1 MNALS
6 TTALALSMSADAFA
20 VSLCKGAALKK
31 PRLRDALRT
40 GAIFGAVE
48 ATTPLIGWL
57 AGLAAS
63 QYVQAVDHWIAFVI
77 LAAIGLKMIYECC
90 CNHHEGKEK
99 KERHGL
105 PVLLATAV
113 ATSIDALAVGVTLA
127 FLHVNI
133 WVCAAAIGA
142 ATFLMVTI
150 GIMTGHYVGL
160 KAGRAAEGI
169 GGLCLI
175 AIGTIILMEHLGY
188 I

>member
-6 TTALALSMSADAFA
+6 TTALAFSMSADAFA

-31 PRLRDALRT
+31 PRFSDALRT

-48 ATTPLIGWL
+48 GVTPLAGWL

-63 QYVQAVDHWIAFVI
+63 RYVQAVDHWITFVI
-77 LAAIGLKMIYECC
+77 LGLIGLKMIYECLFD
-90 CNHHEGKEK
+90 HHEEKQK
-99 KERHGL
+99 KERHGAL
-105 PVLLATAV
+105 VLAFTAL

-127 FLHVNI
+127 FMQVNI
-133 WVCAAAIGA
+133 WICAAAIGA

-160 KAGRAAEGI
+160 KAGRYAEGL

-175 AIGTIILMEHLGY
+175 AIGTIILLEHLGY